1 MAGSNALRELQSL
14 FVVCLGELIRY
25 AASKGYALTL
35 GEGFIRNPRK
45 SRAGT
50 RFEDGVHMVG
60 SLHYLGLAQDLNL
73 FIDERYITDGSHEAW
88 KGLGEFWV
96 GLSPL
101 CRWGGHFGSVD
112 SNHFSITFG
121 GKS

>member
-14 FVVCLGELIRY
+14 FVVCLGELVRY
-25 AASKGYALTL
+25 AASKGYAFTL
-35 GEGFIRNPRK
+35 GEGRIANPRK

-73 FIDERYITDGSHEAW
+73 FIDGLFITDGDHEAW
-88 KGLGEFWV
+88 KDLGEFWEK
-96 GLSPL
+96 LTPL
-101 CRWGGHFGSVD
+101 ASWGGRFND
-112 SNHFSITFG
+112 ANHFSLTFG
-121 GKS
+121 GKR